1 MKSSILETTFKLP
14 FEAVYNAIKKNI
26 LSNGFL
32 LLHEIN
38 TQEIVAKHDLKIRP
52 LKQLLFFHP
61 RYIETILNED
71 ALAINEIPIKI
82 VVYEKENGNISVS
95 FPNPKINLGDYNCD
109 EEMASEL
116 LEKTNTILDI

>member
-14 FEAVYNAIKKNI
+14 FEAVYDTIKKNI

-38 TQEIVAKHDLKIRP
+38 TQEIVAKHGLKICP

-61 RYIETILNED
+61 KYVEAILNDD
-71 ALAINEIPIKI
+71 ALAINEIPIK
-82 VVYEKENGNISVS
+82 VVIYEKENGNISVS
-95 FPNPKINLGDYNCD
+95 FPNPKINLSDYNCD

-116 LEKTNTILDI
+116 LEKINTILDI